1 MGRRFLS
8 SDNIIPETKI
18 RDLDSDSLD
27 QVELMMEIEEEF
39 GLQIPPDVAAN
50 FVTVADAIRYIETY
64 KPMNL
69 PPLRFSPLFKRYL
82 WGGRRLGTLLGKPIG
97 EGDDYA
103 ESWEV
108 ADHGVD
114 QTVVTGGPLAGTT
127 LTQLMAKYRKELL
140 GKHYGN
146 ASRFPLLFKLL
157 DCRRVLSVQVHPN
170 DIAAAK
176 QTPPDLG
183 KTEAWVI
190 LAAEPGSVV
199 YAGLKRGFDRAALER
214 EVHRGTTELCL
225 HKFEPQVGDCI
236 FIPAGTVHALGAGF
250 VVAEIQQASDTTFR
264 LFDWNRVG
272 PDGKPR
278 QLHVEESLA
287 AIDYSAGPVQPQ
299 IPQPTESSFVERLV
313 SCDKFILDRWKL
325 NGTDSAA
332 QTTIGGDER
341 FHIVSVLAG
350 SVKLSWGASS
360 EQLTLGQTV
369 LIPASAA
376 KCQLTAE
383 LGTVLLDSYLH

>member
-1 MGRRFLS
+1 
-8 SDNIIPETKI
+8 
-18 RDLDSDSLD
+18 
-27 QVELMMEIEEEF
+27 MMEIEEEF
-39 GLQIPPDVAAN
+39 GLEIPPEVAAK
-50 FVTVADAIRYIETY
+50 FVTVSDAIQYVKSHITMTLS
-64 KPMNL
+64 PI
-69 PPLRFSPLFKRYL
+69 RFAPLFKRYL
-82 WGGRRLGTLLGKPIG
+82 WGGQQLGTLLKKPIG

-108 ADHGVD
+108 ADHGAD
-114 QTVVTGGPLAGTT
+114 QSVVVGGPLAGMT
-127 LTQLMAKYRKELL
+127 LGDVVGQHGKELL
-140 GKHYGN
+140 GKHWQKGRVT
-146 ASRFPLLFKLL
+146 RFPLLFKFL

-170 DIAAAK
+170 DAAAAK

-236 FIPAGTVHALGAGF
+236 FIPAGTVHALGAGL

-272 PDGKPR
+272 PDGNPR
-278 QLHVEESLA
+278 QLHVEESLN

-299 IPQPTESSFVERLV
+299 IPEPTESLFVERLV

-325 NGTDSAA
+325 NGTEPAA
-332 QTTIGGDER
+332 QSTIGGDER

-350 SVKLSWGASS
+350 SVKLSWGESS
-360 EQLTLGQTV
+360 EQLSLGQTI